1 MSQLNPL
8 VGDLAGNETKILADY
23 SRAQADKCDV
33 VVFPEL
39 SVTGYPPEDL
49 LLKNAFV
56 RDNTDTLQR
65 IAASTGECAAVV
77 GFVDEKDGNDSRMVI
92 G

>member
-1 MSQLNPL
+1 VAVSQLNPL
-8 VGDLAGNETKILADY
+8 VGDLKGNETKILADY
-23 SRAQADKCDV
+23 TRAVGDNCDV

-56 RDNTDTLQR
+56 RDNKDTLQR
-65 IAASTGECAAVV
+65 IAAATGECSAGV
-77 GFVDEKDGNDSRMVI
+77 
-92 G
+92 